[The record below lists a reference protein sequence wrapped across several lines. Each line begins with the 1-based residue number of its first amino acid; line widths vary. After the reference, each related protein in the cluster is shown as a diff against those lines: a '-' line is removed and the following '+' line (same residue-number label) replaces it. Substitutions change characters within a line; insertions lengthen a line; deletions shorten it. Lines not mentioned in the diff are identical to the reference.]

1 MSKSKFLLSE
11 QEIKD
16 FSDAIS
22 LINQSRYK
30 EFFPDLGGITRK
42 IKEITQI
49 KLLNKGDNQYDFI
62 DFEKV
67 PESWG
72 SDFFSPLID
81 SIREKHV
88 IEIYYQPFYEDR
100 PYFTHVH
107 PYLLKEYHYRW
118 YLIGLN
124 DQKKELRTYGLD
136 RIWEIKIIN
145 KKYIPSNFSPKEYFK
160 NTVGVISPTGK
171 PQKIKIEVKKPQA
184 QYLIT
189 QSLHASQNIDFEDET
204 RIIFTYHVHPTYEFK
219 VMILGLGSDVKV
231 LEPETFRKEIF
242 EELSETLAAYDMS

>member
-1 MSKSKFLLSE
+1 MSKSNFSLTD

-22 LINQSRYK
+22 LITQSRYK
-30 EFFPDLGGITRK
+30 EFFPDLGGIIRK
-42 IKEITQI
+42 IKEMAHIN
-49 KLLNKGDNQYDFI
+49 LLNKDENQYDFV

-72 SDFFSPLID
+72 SDFLYPLIE
-81 SIREKHV
+81 SIRNKQV
-88 IEIYYQPFYEDR
+88 IEIYYQPFYEDK

-107 PYLLKEYHYRW
+107 PYLLKEFHYRW
-118 YLIGLN
+118 YLIGLH

-136 RIWEIKIIN
+136 RIWEIKVIH
-145 KKYIPSNFSPKEYFK
+145 KKYIPLNFSPKEYFK

-171 PQKIKIEVKKPQA
+171 PQKIRIEVKKPQA

-189 QSLHASQNIDFEDET
+189 QSLHVSQNIDFEDES
-204 RIIFTYHVHPTYEFK
+204 RIIFTYHIHPTYEFK
-219 VMILGLGSDVKV
+219 VMILGLGNDVKV
-231 LEPETFRKEIF
+231 LEPETFRNEII
-242 EELSETLAAYDMS
+242 EEMKGALAGYDMS